1 MSKKNRTPSWLKT
14 FKKPKGRKV
23 QTEVFTIP
31 GMGTITKA
39 GRFVQL
45 DSHRTPAEQAA
56 LMQRLAATHDG
67 VVARIQASVDA
78 CAAIVPNHDP
88 LDLMHRAYT
97 AFVHG
102 MLGIE
107 SEHEVGH
114 EQSIDMRTLEYLP
127 SPIRSAVGDPWG
139 QDICG
144 GEQAV

>member
-23 QTEVFTIP
+23 PTEVFTIP

-45 DSHRTPAEQAA
+45 DSHRTPVEQAA

-102 MLGIE
+102 MLEIE

-127 SPIRSAVGDPWG
+127 SPINVQVTGARLESFANSA
-139 QDICG
+139 
-144 GEQAV
+144 